1 MTKAQKDK
9 ADKDKQVKKPM
20 KTEMKTF
27 WDLRAEVAEGYAS
40 YAQQKA
46 AHASMAERGKKKS
59 KNESMLG
66 HRDAEKLNG
75 GKSRDSNFKSPE
87 SHIDHHHRQTGGHE
101 KSGGDADR
109 HRYQV
114 AKKLGYDV

>member
-1 MTKAQKDK
+1 
-9 ADKDKQVKKPM
+9 
-20 KTEMKTF
+20 
-27 WDLRAEVAEGYAS
+27 
-40 YAQQKA
+40 
-46 AHASMAERGKKKS
+46 
-59 KNESMLG
+59 MLG

-87 SHIDHHHRQTGGHE
+87 SHVDYHHRRSGGHE
-101 KSGGDADR
+101 KSGGEADQ